1 VEHSTKRPRP
11 AWFAVPVDAWPDIA
25 AALPRPWPRG
35 AILADLAYWQD
46 LVWTSDGRERRP
58 YRRELVERWGVSD
71 YEARRLMR
79 SVELWADPRK
89 TRPAPVF
96 NHGSTT
102 KSTTNLN
109 HRATDEATEPPD
121 IQPRF
126 NHGSTTNHPHAR
138 IDTHTHTQTHKD
150 AREPRGA
157 LEGWTEAVDLWRD
170 LGPKTAKGK
179 PKRRRPKQ
187 SKGVGKDLARLLRD
201 EGVADVL
208 HVIRWAHES
217 DHERARFLRGAR
229 TPRDVPDVANVSLL
243 TLCRAKKFDVYR
255 DFASTWTPRKAQQA
269 PEPSADGSIVPPP
282 LPRRR
287 RHYWAVSND

>member
-1 VEHSTKRPRP
+1 MEHSTKRPRP

-25 AALPRPWPRG
+25 AALPTPWPRG

-89 TRPAPVF
+89 TRPTPVF
-96 NHGSTT
+96 NHRSTT
-102 KSTTNLN
+102 VQPRVN
-109 HRATDEATEPPD
+109 HGSTDEATEPPD
-121 IQPRF
+121 IQPPF

-138 IDTHTHTQTHKD
+138 IDTHTQTQTHKD

-170 LGPKTAKGK
+170 LGPKTEKGK
-179 PKRRRPKQ
+179 PTRRRPKQ
-187 SKGVGKDLARLLRD
+187 AKGVGKALAARLRD
-201 EGVADVL
+201 EGVVDVL

-229 TPRDVPDVANVSLL
+229 TPRDIPDRAKVSLV
-243 TLCRAKKFDVYR
+243 TLMRPTNFEVYR
-255 DFASTWTPRKAQQA
+255 DFASTWTPRKAQTT
-269 PEPSADGSIVPPP
+269 PEPSTEAPGTPTPTGASSRP
-282 LPRRR
+282 
-287 RHYWAVSND
+287 YWAAAND

>member
-1 VEHSTKRPRP
+1 MQHSTKERRAAWYAMP
-11 AWFAVPVDAWPDIA
+11 AALWPVIA
-25 AALPRPWPRG
+25 ASISRPWPLE
-35 AILADLAYWQD
+35 AQYADLAYWED
-46 LVWTSDGRERRP
+46 LEHRTRGRERRP
-58 YRRELVERWGVSD
+58 SRRVLMARWGVSAWSVRLAARAIGRWSD
-71 YEARRLMR
+71 PAKRAHQKLTRSSPEPHQLETEQPSEYSPSSPEAHQKLTR
-79 SVELWADPRK
+79 S
-89 TRPAPVF
+89 
-96 NHGSTT
+96 S
-102 KSTTNLN
+102 
-109 HRATDEATEPPD
+109 
-121 IQPRF
+121 
-126 NHGSTTNHPHAR
+126 PHAR
-138 IDTHTHTQTHKD
+138 RTHTHTQTHKD